1 MILRPR
7 ETRGPATGGV
17 APAGGGSHDERLG
30 DGLVRRGVDGPHAD
44 VTGKG
49 ADTGSTPTAA
59 TATPAG
65 GGQASCPEEERG
77 QAGQEEGARQEKGG
91 EEAGQEKGSRQEEG
105 GQEAGQEGR
114 QEKGGEAEGGQAAR
128 QEGGEEI
135 SQEETAGQEEREV
148 TTPSAPV
155 TPGRFSS
162 AAVLAGVALCAS
174 LLGAC
179 AEQGPPRTALMGATI
194 LDGRG
199 GTPIR
204 DGVVLV
210 RGRTIEAI
218 GPRENVLLPRGTT
231 QVDVAGSWIIPGLID
246 AHAHVERWALQR
258 YIAYGVT
265 TVRDVHNTADSSF
278 AMSEAA
284 DLGTGLSP
292 RIYAAGAMID
302 GVPATYPNATEAADP
317 RSARQAVDR
326 LSVAGAH
333 LIKAYTRITPELMEA
348 ITDEAETFR
357 IPVAAHLGLTD
368 ALTAAKLGVASIEH
382 LSGVPEAAGRADPL
396 FAAHRNGFFAGWTA
410 FELSW
415 ATLDS
420 VTLTRL
426 AGQLAELKV
435 TMVPTLVL
443 HEVFSRLDDSTSGT
457 NPDLLALPQGQLGR
471 WNVSGMV
478 ERAGWTAADFE
489 TFRRGRPMQDLFV
502 RAFRQAGGRVV
513 TGTDAANQMLV
524 PGASEH
530 TELELLVR
538 AGLTPAEAL
547 RAATRDAAALLGADS
562 LGVLTPGKAADLV
575 VLSRDPLADITNT
588 RAITRV
594 MVRGQLVLADSI
606 RNRW

>member
-1 MILRPR
+1 M
-7 ETRGPATGGV
+7 
-17 APAGGGSHDERLG
+17 
-30 DGLVRRGVDGPHAD
+30 
-44 VTGKG
+44 
-49 ADTGSTPTAA
+49 
-59 TATPAG
+59 
-65 GGQASCPEEERG
+65 
-77 QAGQEEGARQEKGG
+77 
-91 EEAGQEKGSRQEEG
+91 
-105 GQEAGQEGR
+105 
-114 QEKGGEAEGGQAAR
+114 
-128 QEGGEEI
+128 
-135 SQEETAGQEEREV
+135 

-162 AAVLAGVALCAS
+162 APALVAAVLVAA

-199 GTPIR
+199 GTPLR

-218 GPRENVLLPRGTT
+218 GPRENVLIPRGTT
-231 QVDVAGSWIIPGLID
+231 EIDVSGSWIIPGLID

-258 YIAYGVT
+258 YVAYGVT
-265 TVRDVHNTADSSF
+265 TVRDVHNFPDSIF
-278 AMSEAA
+278 ALSEAA
-284 DLGTGLSP
+284 DLGSGLLSP

-302 GVPATYPNATEAADP
+302 GVPATYPNATEVTDP
-317 RSARQAVDR
+317 RAARQAVDR

-333 LIKAYTRITPELMEA
+333 LVKAYTRITPELMEA

-368 ALTAAKLGVASIEH
+368 AVTAAKLGVASIEH

-426 AGQLAELKV
+426 AGQLAESKV

-443 HEVFSRLDDSTSGT
+443 HEVFSQLDDTASAA
-457 NPDLLALPQGQLGR
+457 NPDLLALPPGQMAA
-471 WNVSGMV
+471 WNVQGMV
-478 ERAGWTAADFE
+478 ERAGWTAADFAG
-489 TFRRGRPMQDLFV
+489 FRRGRPMQDLFV

-538 AGLTPAEAL
+538 AGLTPAQAL
-547 RAATRDAAALLGADS
+547 AAATKDAAALLGADS
-562 LGVLTPGKAADLV
+562 LGVLTPGMAADLV
-575 VLSRDPLADITNT
+575 VLSRDPMADITNT
-588 RAITRV
+588 RSVTRV
-594 MVRGQLVLADSI
+594 MVRGQLILADSI